1 MPKIHSVRLFES
13 LRRAFRWHRRT
24 FAALLAAIAVLA
36 GLNALTSRG
45 ADGIPVVVAARTIA
59 GGATVTASDLAV
71 ARLPADLVPDGAFID
86 PAQIIGRTVVV
97 EIRSRSVL
105 APPELLGAE
114 GQVTAGEVAL
124 PVRFGES
131 ATVSLLRVGSRIDV
145 LGPSRGSDYGVV
157 AANVRVVAI
166 PSSGDN
172 GVLGG
177 SQTPLVLLEVS
188 SAQASG
194 IAASAAVSALSFAL
208 R

>member
-1 MPKIHSVRLFES
+1 M
-13 LRRAFRWHRRT
+13 
-24 FAALLAAIAVLA
+24 
-36 GLNALTSRG
+36 
-45 ADGIPVVVAARTIA
+45 
-59 GGATVTASDLAV
+59 TASDLAV
-71 ARLPADLVPDGAFID
+71 ARLPAHLVPDGAFID

-97 EIRSRSVL
+97 EIRSRAVL

-114 GQVTAGEVAL
+114 GQVAAGEVAL

-166 PSSGDN
+166 PSSGDS